1 MRDYLFFAGKSTD
14 DFNVYITDAGVYEK
28 PDRNY
33 EKIPVPGRNG
43 DLIIENDK
51 YENKPQNYPAV
62 IMENFDENFDAL
74 TAFLLT
80 QKGYQR
86 LSDTFHPDIFYLATF
101 DGIDKL
107 KQTLEPKAG
116 SFVLKFNR
124 KPQRFLVSGEKKTT
138 FTNSGE
144 IKNPTLFDALPLIFV
159 IGIGILE
166 IGNVSVKILN
176 APGGVYT
183 GIYIDSDLQEA
194 YVGDLNCN
202 GMIELVDGKFP
213 VLNGGINEIK
223 LYGFDYK
230 QNTIPTLSNYPAV
243 NWTTDAMKREHIGD
257 TYLRTSN
264 NKVYKF
270 EEITGVIIKFS
281 DQCDTE
287 KSCDG
292 ITLYYVKNGQWYSLG
307 MLSGRAG
314 QSTNNLAGRRVY
326 IPTTEFYMMWKTDGS
341 VSGFWGYAV
350 DSVVYGDG
358 ENEFTSRSDPGIS
371 TYTNIVV
378 GTDDLPH
385 SDHPYTQ
392 DSVTE
397 YYKFTMPGTGD
408 TYTWEEGSWDDIK
421 ENGATLQ
428 SADIIPRWWKL

>member
-107 KQTLEPKAG
+107 KHTLEPKAG

-144 IKNPTLFDALPLIFV
+144 IKNPTLFDALPLICV

-213 VLNGGINEIK
+213 VLNGGINVHAHTVISYQNIFRK
-223 LYGFDYK
+223 PQKTYGNE
-230 QNTIPTLSNYPAV
+230 QIS
-243 NWTTDAMKREHIGD
+243 R
-257 TYLRTSN
+257 RTGQVRRHGS
-264 NKVYKF
+264 F
-270 EEITGVIIKFS
+270 ITASYF
-281 DQCDTE
+281 C
-287 KSCDG
+287 
-292 ITLYYVKNGQWYSLG
+292 
-307 MLSGRAG
+307 
-314 QSTNNLAGRRVY
+314 
-326 IPTTEFYMMWKTDGS
+326 GS
-341 VSGFWGYAV
+341 
-350 DSVVYGDG
+350 SV
-358 ENEFTSRSDPGIS
+358 TSR
-371 TYTNIVV
+371 Y
-378 GTDDLPH
+378 
-385 SDHPYTQ
+385 Q
-392 DSVTE
+392 R
-397 YYKFTMPGTGD
+397 
-408 TYTWEEGSWDDIK
+408 
-421 ENGATLQ
+421 A
-428 SADIIPRWWKL
+428 